1 MNFYVIM
8 SLKHPVFTL
17 TVVRCLFHKKK
28 TFLASLM
35 YVVIKTYEKLAMKL
49 VTGKFHLDQSKGPK
63 MIL

>member
-17 TVVRCLFHKKK
+17 TVVLCLFHKKK

-35 YVVIKTYEKLAMKL
+35 YVVIKTYEKLAMKF